1 MTGRRIV
8 VGVDGSQASV
18 DALGWAVREAALTG
32 AKVQAVHAW
41 CYPALTY
48 AHGLVGPPVFAK
60 EDFEEEARAILDS
73 TLATLADDGTASI
86 ERVVVEGGA
95 TDVLVGHSRG
105 AELLVVSH
113 RGRGGFLAL
122 HLGSIA
128 LQCAQHAACPV
139 VVVRPGAPSA
149 ASERQRRVVVGVDG
163 SEPARRALLWA
174 ADEARRRHA
183 TLEIVHCWHPR
194 MGLPVGPAVSATDRA
209 SLEAAAHAV
218 VATAMQ
224 VVDGRLPHA
233 ESILV
238 DGPAASALLEA
249 SAGAE
254 LVVVGTRGH
263 GGFTGLLLG
272 SVSTQVLHHA
282 QCPAVIVR

>member
-8 VGVDGSQASV
+8 VGVDGSDAAAE
-18 DALGWAVREAALTG
+18 ALGWAAREAVLSGDT
-32 AKVQAVHAW
+32 VLAVHAW

-48 AHGLVGPPVFAK
+48 AHGLVPPPVFAR
-60 EDFEEEARAILDS
+60 EDFEDEARAILDAALS
-73 TLATLADDGTASI
+73 TLNVEGAVSI
-86 ERVVVEGGA
+86 EPAVAEGGA
-95 TDVLVGHSRG
+95 TNVLVDRSRG
-105 AELLVVSH
+105 ADLLVVGH

-122 HLGSIA
+122 HLGSVA
-128 LQCAQHAACPV
+128 LQCAQHAECPV
-139 VVVRPGAPSA
+139 VVVRAGAQRSSP
-149 ASERQRRVVVGVDG
+149 ERRRRVVVGVDG

-194 MGLPVGPAVSATDRA
+194 MGLPLGPAVSATDRA

-218 VATAMQ
+218 VTAATRA
-224 VVDGRLPHA
+224 VDGRLPHT
-233 ESILV
+233 ESLLV
-238 DGPAASALLEA
+238 DAPAASTLLEA
-249 SAGAE
+249 SAGAD

-263 GGFTGLLLG
+263 GGFPGLLLG

-282 QCPAVIVR
+282 QCPAVVVR